1 MSNHGKKLN
10 TKVVKCTNC
19 FKSVSVPSRMVI
31 YNYLTNNDS
40 ATVGEIVEQVG
51 LTQPT
56 VSYHLKEM
64 KHSGLLNNKKIGK
77 EVHYSVNHNCPHLGQ
92 VCILHGLEFPEI

>member
-1 MSNHGKKLN
+1 MGNKRKKLN
-10 TKVVKCTNC
+10 TKVVRCTRC

-31 YNYLTNNDS
+31 YNYLKDKKD
-40 ATVGEIVEQVG
+40 ATVGEIVEQVN

-64 KHSGLLNNKKIGK
+64 KHSGLLRSKKIGK
-77 EVHYSVNHNCPHLGQ
+77 EVHYTLSPQCPHLEQ
-92 VCILHGLEFPEI
+92 DCILHGLEFPEV